1 VMARHV
7 RVVPAALGGD
17 VSLAGAY
24 PLVISRL
31 AETLPETTTPESR
44 PGEPAATTAR
54 R

>member
-1 VMARHV
+1 MSRHV

-31 AETLPETTTPESR
+31 AEAAPEPLT
-44 PGEPAATTAR
+44 TTAR